1 MIVERKTDIVRLIKS
16 LETDH
21 PDQKYIAI
29 HQCNCF
35 HTMGAGIAK
44 ALAKAFPEVLSADKK
59 TAFGVGSKLGT
70 YSAVQVT
77 KNCTVYNLYSQYMFG
92 SNSNHTDYDA
102 MYKGLKSIVESNK
115 PDSNVTYIIPRYI
128 GAGLSGGN
136 HEIILNG
143 IIMPL
148 FSDEDVIL
156 VSI

>member
-1 MIVERKTDIVRLIKS
+1 MIIERKTDIVRLIKS
-16 LETDH
+16 LESDH

-44 ALAKAFPEVLSADKK
+44 ALATAFPEVLCADKK
-59 TAFGVGSKLGT
+59 TTFGSKEKLGT
-70 YSAVQVT
+70 YSFVQVT
-77 KNCTVYNLYSQYMFG
+77 KNCAVYNLYSQYLYG
-92 SNSNHTDYDA
+92 VGSNHTDYDS

-115 PDSNVTYIIPRYI
+115 PDSNVAYIIPRYI